1 MVYGKEPVG
10 VHCIF
15 NSCACYIPE
24 YTDRLRSTD
33 KGIREMADVFHIPW
47 IRRIRYIIMPQLSPY
62 LISAGRVTAGM
73 AWKAGVAAEIIGMP
87 KGSVGQ
93 MLYMSKIYLDTDDL
107 LAWTVI
113 IVVLSVI
120 FEKLIV
126 LALKAALK
134 K

>member
-1 MVYGKEPVG
+1 M
-10 VHCIF
+10 
-15 NSCACYIPE
+15 PE
-24 YTDRLRSTD
+24 YTDWILEVLIKALGKWQMYFIFLGFAEYVILSCHSFHLILYQQEELLLVASRS
-33 KGIREMADVFHIPW
+33 
-47 IRRIRYIIMPQLSPY
+47 L
-62 LISAGRVTAGM
+62 
-73 AWKAGVAAEIIGMP
+73 GVAAEIIGMP

-120 FEKLIV
+120 FEKLVV

>member
-1 MVYGKEPVG
+1 MIYSE
-10 VHCIF
+10 
-15 NSCACYIPE
+15 
-24 YTDRLRSTD
+24 
-33 KGIREMADVFHIPW
+33 
-47 IRRIRYIIMPQLSPY
+47 
-62 LISAGRVTAGM
+62 
-73 AWKAGVAAEIIGMP
+73 VAAEIIGMP

-120 FEKLIV
+120 FEKLVV